1 MSANAFD
8 DKRIVGLAFAALL
21 AFASGCSSAT
31 RVYVKST
38 DQTNDGN
45 TLYMMVRSVEKKTVI
60 TESYQDAAAKLFT
73 DPPDPSIVASQPIF
87 PGNTVSINVDN
98 ADTKD
103 LVIYFFFTQFGPN
116 WKVPLHKPLP
126 AEIYIDLGQHEVD
139 RVQIRKR

>member
-1 MSANAFD
+1 M
-8 DKRIVGLAFAALL
+8 RPLFAAMGLL
-21 AFASGCSSAT
+21 ALGLLTIGTGCSSAT

-60 TESYQDAAAKLFT
+60 TESYQDAAAKLFS

-87 PGNTVSINVDN
+87 PGNTVSLNVDN

-103 LVIYFFFTQFGPN
+103 LVIYFFFTQYGPN

-126 AEIYIDLGQHEVD
+126 AEIYVDLGQHEVE
-139 RVQIRKR
+139 RVQVRKR